1 MSSEKQSENLCRRK
15 PKISGTRF
23 VLSWLGGPKP
33 RPRGVGDGQTVDIP
47 SPVRHVFASASVG
60 QPTFYWMEDVIY
72 NQGMTR
78 GLSPKW
84 WNLNGPEKLA
94 NWLYRPY
101 RKPTQVGE
109 ESILRR
115 VRELQ
120 LRNSA
125 NYYCNLGIR

>member
-1 MSSEKQSENLCRRK
+1 MVGERRVVGRRSSVSAGGRITSANPGMSSEKQSENLCRRK

-47 SPVRHVFASASVG
+47 SPVRHVFVSASVG

-94 NWLYRPY
+94 N
-101 RKPTQVGE
+101 
-109 ESILRR
+109 
-115 VRELQ
+115 
-120 LRNSA
+120 
-125 NYYCNLGIR
+125 